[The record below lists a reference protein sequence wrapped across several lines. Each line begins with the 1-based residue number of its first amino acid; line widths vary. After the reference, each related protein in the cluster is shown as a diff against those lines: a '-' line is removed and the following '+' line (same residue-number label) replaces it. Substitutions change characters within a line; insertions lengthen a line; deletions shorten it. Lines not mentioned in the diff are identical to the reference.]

1 MNSWQTRIAA
11 IVGDNHLLLDPEHIR
26 PYAHGFRYG
35 KTLSDAVVVPQTL
48 VQAWQVAKICAEE
61 DLILIPQASNTG
73 ITGGSTPEGDY
84 ERPVILLALRA
95 LTGIHLLDHGKQAV
109 ALPGATLFQLEDLL
123 RPLQREPHSVIG
135 SSCIGASVIGG
146 ICNNS
151 GGALVQR
158 GPAYTEMALFARRNE
173 QGELELVNHLG
184 IDLGDSP
191 EDILDNLENGR
202 FAHVHPSHGK
212 RCSASDYEA
221 IVRDID
227 APTPARHNNDPA
239 RLHEASGSA
248 GKNLVF
254 AVRIDTFEKPARE
267 QVFYIGTN
275 HTAHLTAIRRHILAE
290 FPQLPVS
297 GEYLHRDLYDIAHR
311 YGRDTF
317 LIIRKLGTHRVP
329 AFFRLKSRI
338 DRLARRIGL
347 LPNNLADRLA
357 QTATDLLPSH
367 LPKAF
372 HALRERYEHHLILKM
387 ADDNIERTR
396 AYLDQF
402 FRNNEGSYHACTPD
416 EGEAAILHRFAAAG
430 SAARYHSIMGDKVG
444 ELMSL
449 DIALPRNE
457 SEWFE
462 RLPPALDAKI
472 HKKLYCG
479 HFFCHVM
486 HQDYILEPGVDPAEI
501 KAALLAWF
509 DSRGAKY
516 PAEHNVGHLYHASP
530 ELAAFYREQDPQNRF
545 NPGIGKTSRK
555 KHWV

>member
-1 MNSWQTRIAA
+1 MNPWQTRLAA
-11 IVGDNHLLLDPEHIR
+11 IVGERHLLLDPEHIR

-35 KTLSDAVVVPQTL
+35 KTLADAVVRPQTL
-48 VQAWQVAKICAEE
+48 RQAWQVAKICVEE
-61 DLILIPQASNTG
+61 DLILLPQAANTG

-84 ERPVILLALRA
+84 ERPVILLALRD
-95 LTGIHLLDHGKQAV
+95 LKGIHLIEEGKQAV

-123 RPLQREPHSVIG
+123 RPLHREPHSVIG
-135 SSCIGASVIGG
+135 SSCIGASIIGG

-158 GPAYTEMALFARRNE
+158 GPAYTEMALYARRTAEGN
-173 QGELELVNHLG
+173 LELINHLG
-184 IDLGDSP
+184 LDLGDTP
-191 EDILDNLENGR
+191 EEILDNLEHGR
-202 FAHVHPSHGK
+202 FARIHPSHGK

-254 AVRIDTFEKPARE
+254 AVRIDTFEKPQRE
-267 QVFYIGTN
+267 QVFYLGTN
-275 HTAHLTAIRRHILAE
+275 DPAHLTAIRRHILGE
-290 FPQLPVS
+290 FPELPVS

-311 YGRDTF
+311 YGRDTY
-317 LIIRKLGTHRVP
+317 LIIRKLGSHRIP
-329 AFFRLKSRI
+329 AFFRLKTRI
-338 DRLARRIGL
+338 DRLARRLPL
-347 LPNNLADRLA
+347 LPANLADRLA

-372 HALRERYEHHLILKM
+372 HSIRAQYEHHLILKM
-387 ADDNIERTR
+387 ADANIDRTR
-396 AYLDQF
+396 AYLDEF
-402 FRNNEGSYHACTPD
+402 FKTHDGTYHLCTPD

-430 SAARYHSIMGDKVG
+430 AAARYHSLLGNKAG

-457 SEWFE
+457 NQWFE
-462 RLPPALDAKI
+462 RLPPELDAQI

-486 HQDYILEPGVDPAEI
+486 HQDYILKPGADPEAI
-501 KAALLAWF
+501 KKALLAWF

-530 ELAAFYREQDPQNRF
+530 ELIDFYRQQDPQNRM

-555 KHWV
+555 KHWA